1 MDPARRFKTALDE
14 LRMLMLGAEILF
26 GFQFNAVFQDG
37 FSDLRPVARW
47 AMLAALLAMAAV
59 IALVITVPSR
69 HRIAD
74 GGRVTIPARRF
85 ADTIAGL
92 ALVPFAVSL
101 GLDMFIVL
109 DAPFG
114 PIVSTAGGT
123 GFALLAILF
132 WFGAVAVWRPARETH
147 MTEAHVPL
155 ETRIEQMLTEARV
168 ILPGAQAMLGFQ
180 LIAMMTSAFDDLPRA
195 SQVVHGGALAAVA
208 LSIVALIAPA
218 AIHRLSFEGEAS
230 HRFLRI
236 GATLVGAALMPLA
249 LGIAGDI
256 YVAGT
261 RIGGSTAVGL
271 IAAVAAGLAM
281 AALWYVYPLALRP
294 QARAKGAA

>member
-37 FSDLRPVARW
+37 FSDLRPSARW

-92 ALVPFAVSL
+92 ALVPFAASL

-109 DAPFG
+109 DVPFG
-114 PIVSTAGGT
+114 PMVSMVGGAGFT
-123 GFALLAILF
+123 LLAILF
-132 WFGAVAVWRPARETH
+132 WFGAAVVWRPAREMP

-180 LIAMMTSAFDDLPRA
+180 LIAMMTGAFAELPRA
-195 SQVVHGGALAAVA
+195 SQVVHGCALGAVA
-208 LSIVALIAPA
+208 LAIVALIAPA
-218 AIHRLSFEGEAS
+218 AIHRLSFEGVAS

-261 RIGGSTAVGL
+261 RISDSTAVGL
-271 IAAVAAGLAM
+271 FAAVAAGLVM